1 MSHMVDVM
9 YPGDFPL
16 VLDLSVW
23 ANREYRT
30 QVAEYLA
37 EHRHPL
43 VIRLEG
49 SESRRTVLEFR
60 KFDGSVVEWA
70 DVQAWW
76 NPRHPENLM
85 PAVPEGEEV
94 VVSAQWCGLLSTL
107 YAAEAVITGYT
118 LESEVMTSGVSATV
132 RVNRISIPVTS
143 FNVLVHPDASS
154 EH

>member
-1 MSHMVDVM
+1 MVDVM

-23 ANREYRT
+23 VNRKYRT

-43 VIRLEG
+43 VIRREG
-49 SESRRTVLEFR
+49 SESRSTVLEFQ
-60 KFDGSVVEWA
+60 KPDGLAVEWA

-85 PAVPEGEEV
+85 PAVPEDEEV
-94 VVSAQWCGLLSTL
+94 EVFTQWSELISTL
-107 YAAEAVITGYT
+107 HAAEAVITGYT
-118 LESEVMTSGVSATV
+118 LECDLMTSVLSVTA
-132 RVNRISIPVTS
+132 RVNRISMPVTS
-143 FNVLVHPDASS
+143 FNVLIHPDASS

>member
-16 VLDLSVW
+16 VLDLSVS

-43 VIRLEG
+43 VIRREG

-60 KFDGSVVEWA
+60 KFDGSIVEWA

-85 PAVPEGEEV
+85 PAVPEDEEG

-118 LESEVMTSGVSATV
+118 LESEVMTSVLSVTA
-132 RVNRISIPVTS
+132 RVNRISMPVTS
-143 FNVLVHPDASS
+143 FNALIHPDASS

>member
-76 NPRHPENLM
+76 NPRHPENPM
-85 PAVPEGEEV
+85 PAVAEDEEIEV
-94 VVSAQWCGLLSTL
+94 FAQRSALLTTL
-107 YAAEAVITGYT
+107 HAAEAVITGYT

-143 FNVLVHPDASS
+143 FNVLVHLDASS

>member
-9 YPGDFPL
+9 YPGDSPL

-43 VIRLEG
+43 VIRREG
-49 SESRRTVLEFR
+49 SESRSTILEFR

-85 PAVPEGEEV
+85 SAVPEDEEV

-107 YAAEAVITGYT
+107 YAAEAVIAGYT
-118 LESEVMTSGVSATV
+118 LESDLMTVGLSVTA
-132 RVNRISIPVTS
+132 RVNRVSMPVTS
-143 FNVLVHPDASS
+143 FNVLIHPDASS
-154 EH
+154 ER

>member
-1 MSHMVDVM
+1 MIDVM
-9 YPGDFPL
+9 YPGDSPL

-23 ANREYRT
+23 ANREYCT

-43 VIRLEG
+43 VIRSAG
-49 SESRRTVLEFR
+49 SESRSVVLEF
-60 KFDGSVVEWA
+60 KKPDGSVVDLE
-70 DVQAWW
+70 DVQVWW
-76 NPRHPENLM
+76 NPRHPENPM
-85 PAVPEGEEV
+85 PAVPEDEEV

-118 LESEVMTSGVSATV
+118 LESEVMTSGVSATI

-143 FNVLVHPDASS
+143 FNVLIHPDASS

>member
-1 MSHMVDVM
+1 MIDVM
-9 YPGDFPL
+9 YPGDSPL

-23 ANREYRT
+23 ANPEHRT

-37 EHRHPL
+37 EHQHPL
-43 VIRLEG
+43 VIRREG
-49 SESRRTVLEFR
+49 SESRYTILEFR

-85 PAVPEGEEV
+85 PAVPEDEEV
-94 VVSAQWCGLLSTL
+94 VVFAQWRKLLSTL
-107 YAAEAVITGYT
+107 YAAEAVITGYM
-118 LESEVMTSGVSATV
+118 LESEDTTNGLSVTARVS
-132 RVNRISIPVTS
+132 RVSMPATS
-143 FNVLVHPDASS
+143 FNVLVHPDAAS

>member
-1 MSHMVDVM
+1 
-9 YPGDFPL
+9 
-16 VLDLSVW
+16 
-23 ANREYRT
+23 
-30 QVAEYLA
+30 
-37 EHRHPL
+37 
-43 VIRLEG
+43 
-49 SESRRTVLEFR
+49 
-60 KFDGSVVEWA
+60 
-70 DVQAWW
+70 
-76 NPRHPENLM
+76 M

>member
-1 MSHMVDVM
+1 MIDAM
-9 YPGDFPL
+9 YPGDSPL
-16 VLDLSVW
+16 VLDLSVR

-43 VIRLEG
+43 VIRREG
-49 SESRRTVLEFR
+49 SESRSAVLEF
-60 KFDGSVVEWA
+60 KKPDGSAVDLE

-85 PAVPEGEEV
+85 PAVPEDEEV

-118 LESEVMTSGVSATV
+118 LESEVMTSVLSVTA
-132 RVNRISIPVTS
+132 RVNRISMPVAS
-143 FNVLVHPDASS
+143 FNVLIHPDASS

>member
-1 MSHMVDVM
+1 MVDVM

-37 EHRHPL
+37 EHRYPL
-43 VIRLEG
+43 GIRSAG
-49 SESRRTVLEFR
+49 SESRSAVLEFS
-60 KFDGSVVEWA
+60 KPDGSAVDLE

-85 PAVPEGEEV
+85 PAVPEDEELE
-94 VVSAQWCGLLSTL
+94 VSTQWSELISTL
-107 YAAEAVITGYT
+107 HAAEAVITGYT
-118 LESEVMTSGVSATV
+118 LESDLMTVGLSVTAK
-132 RVNRISIPVTS
+132 VNRVSMPATS
-143 FNVLVHPDASS
+143 FNALIHPDASS